1 MKINGTE
8 LLCSLGRKSAID
20 LIKDT
25 ETVMYKHG
33 VWNSYKEER
42 TADVIKKIE
51 RSEYGADVVL
61 DHNTGKF
68 RVCTP
73 TRSDMW

>member
-1 MKINGTE
+1 
-8 LLCSLGRKSAID
+8 
-20 LIKDT
+20 
-25 ETVMYKHG
+25 MYKHG
-33 VWNSYKEER
+33 VWNSYEEER

-51 RSEYGADVVL
+51 RSEYGADVIL

-68 RVCTP
+68 RVCMP